1 MNRELKL
8 KIDELVANIG
18 NKPIEDE
25 LINEAFALAMS
36 PEDKRE
42 AGKYLMQAMAKR
54 RRSDIDARSLMSEV
68 TDAISLSYIAKKYFG
83 KESAWLYQR
92 LNRSIVNGKP
102 ASFSQTELT
111 VLADALKD
119 LSRKLSDT
127 STNISQSLN

>member
-54 RRSDIDARSLMSEV
+54 RRSNIDARSLMSEV

-83 KESAWLYQR
+83 KESTWLYQR

>member
-42 AGKYLMQAMAKR
+42 AGKYLMQAMGKR

-83 KESAWLYQR
+83 KESTWIYQR

>member
-18 NKPIEDE
+18 NKPVEDE
-25 LINEAFALAMS
+25 LMNEAFALATS

-42 AGKYLMQAMAKR
+42 AGKYLMQAMGKR
-54 RRSDIDARSLMSEV
+54 RRSDIDARSLMGEV

-83 KESAWLYQR
+83 KESTWLYQR

-127 STNISQSLN
+127 STNISQSLS

>member
-42 AGKYLMQAMAKR
+42 AGKYLMQAMGKR
-54 RRSDIDARSLMSEV
+54 RRSDIDARSLISEV
-68 TDAISLSYIAKKYFG
+68 TDAISLSYIEKKYFG
-83 KESAWLYQR
+83 KESTWLYQR

>member
-83 KESAWLYQR
+83 KESTWLYQR

>member
-36 PEDKRE
+36 PEDKGE

-83 KESAWLYQR
+83 KESTWLYQR

>member
-42 AGKYLMQAMAKR
+42 AGKYLMQAMGKR
-54 RRSDIDARSLMSEV
+54 RRSDIDARSLISEV

-83 KESAWLYQR
+83 KESTWIYQR

>member
-18 NKPIEDE
+18 NKPVEDE
-25 LINEAFALAMS
+25 LMNEAFALAMS

-42 AGKYLMQAMAKR
+42 AGKYLMQAMGKR
-54 RRSDIDARSLMSEV
+54 RRSDIDARSLMGEV
-68 TDAISLSYIAKKYFG
+68 TDAISLSYIAKNYFG

-127 STNISQSLN
+127 STNISQSLS

>member
-18 NKPIEDE
+18 DKPLEDK
-25 LINEAFALAMS
+25 LMNEAFALAVS
-36 PEDKRE
+36 PEDKKE
-42 AGKYLMQAMAKR
+42 AGSYLIQAMGKR
-54 RRSDIDARSLMSEV
+54 RRSDIDARSLMGEM
-68 TDAISLSYIAKKYFG
+68 TDAISLSYIAKNYFG
-83 KESAWLYQR
+83 KDSTWLYQR
-92 LNRSIVNGKP
+92 LNKSIVNGKP

-127 STNISQSLN
+127 STNISRSLS